1 MRFKLIFHNTYWRK
15 IPLFF
20 LPIPYFV
27 HFFADKFYQ
36 LKYETLK
43 TSMFS
48 YSNMLTI
55 DYKILDNIDIPAY
68 EWPNKA
74 NSYFFLQKNFT
85 FFLKFSFIIVLIIQN
100 KISVFDFMATI
111 FEA

>member
-68 EWPNKA
+68 EWPSKA
-74 NSYFFLQKNFT
+74 NIWRLFFCKRFNFSIPIKEIKNFT
-85 FFLKFSFIIVLIIQN
+85 FFQFSFVIVLI
-100 KISVFDFMATI
+100 F
-111 FEA
+111 